1 MRIKK
6 LHKFL
11 SIVSSVILFSLGPTS
26 AYDDDLVRLTEAEA
40 RKLLVSKVDP
50 EYPPMAKQLRLS
62 GKVQVD
68 CFVDT
73 NGAVE
78 KVLITNGNPLFSS
91 SITNA
96 LKKWKFKPT
105 EANGK
110 PSHMVAGFA
119 FDFKF

>member
-6 LHKFL
+6 VNNLL
-11 SIVSSVILFSLGPTS
+11 RIASIAIVVSFGPGIAS
-26 AYDDDLVRLTEAEA
+26 ADDLVRLSEGEG

-50 EYPPMAKQLRLS
+50 EYPAMAKQMRLS

-78 KVLITNGNPLFSS
+78 KVQILNGNPLFSS
-91 SITNA
+91 SINNA
-96 LKKWKFKPT
+96 MKKWKFKPM
-105 EANGK
+105 EANGNSK
-110 PSHMVAGFA
+110 RIVSMVE
-119 FDFKF
+119 

>member
-1 MRIKK
+1 MRIQKTS
-6 LHKFL
+6 KFLRSL
-11 SIVSSVILFSLGPTS
+11 SIVIVLSFGPAIAT
-26 AYDDDLVRLTEAEA
+26 ADDVVRISEAEA

-50 EYPPMAKQLRLS
+50 EYPPMAKQMRLS

-78 KVLITNGNPLFSS
+78 KVQILNGNPLFSS
-91 SITNA
+91 SINNA
-96 LKKWKFKPT
+96 MKKWKFKPM

-110 PSHMVAGFA
+110 AANIVASFA
-119 FDFKF
+119 FDFKL

>member
-6 LHKFL
+6 VSEFL
-11 SIVSSVILFSLGPTS
+11 SIVSIVILFSLGPTRAS
-26 AYDDDLVRLTEAEA
+26 DDDLVRLSEAEA

-50 EYPPMAKQLRLS
+50 EYPQMAKQMRLS
-62 GKVQVD
+62 GRVQVD

-78 KVLITNGNPLFSS
+78 KVQILNGNPLFSS
-91 SITNA
+91 SVNNA
-96 LKKWKFKPT
+96 LKKWKFKPM

-110 PSHMVAGFA
+110 ASHMVAGFA
-119 FDFKF
+119 FDFKL